1 MRKNLISQLH
11 EVQQYIEQKSRTQ
24 KEIAEYFGVD
34 RQTVKRAI
42 DRLSPYINLSENKDG
57 RNTVYKI
64 EKPQPLEFTALEL
77 ATLILAQE
85 AITSTGSNDLGSP
98 FADSSKSLLKKV
110 RERVPP
116 AHRKQLDAFSEIYGS
131 ASMPAKDFSRHFG
144 TIEMLVKAATDNSF
158 VKLEYRSL
166 SDGKVK
172 VRRVAPYNVYFDP
185 DGATLKLLGFDERR
199 QAIIPFSIDHIVEI
213 EILPEFFKKPVDHDL
228 KTFLEVNCFNGIHG
242 EPITVE
248 LKLTGV
254 NARIFSERS
263 FHPSQKIVDPTD
275 GLQQS
280 PISVPD
286 TDDPESVL
294 GYIGEQKTGI
304 FLLCDYAPYISP
316 YGQEDALLVRRLRE
330 IAWKLKSTKA
340 TVLFVGP
347 SFPEL
352 KTLEKEVTQI
362 ELDLPKE
369 AEIEDSIELQ
379 LDNLKSNGLDIDLT
393 IETQTALLQ
402 SLLGLTAGEIS
413 NVIAKAVISC
423 NGLNQESIKVILEEK
438 KNVIRGSGSL
448 TYVHPEPACN
458 LGGYKSL
465 RAILER
471 AAYTFSPRAKAR
483 HVEPCK
489 GILPVGLPGCG
500 KDLCKRVA
508 SSITNRALLDLD
520 FGSIMGE
527 GGGVI
532 GSSAMSI
539 KRALSIAG
547 TIKGIL
553 GISEFE
559 KAVSGMKSS
568 NKTDGGE
575 TARTISY
582 LLNWMQ
588 DNKDVL
594 VFATANDVRELE
606 SEQFRIGRFS
616 YIHFVDLPGQDNRA
630 EIFKVH
636 LRKRQRDDH
645 AGSRGRVQQNTQ

>member
-1 MRKNLISQLH
+1 MSQNESAADSIGKFLH
-11 EVQQYIEQKSRTQ
+11 ELDIRIRARYPL
-24 KEIAEYFGVD
+24 IAINTFEED
-34 RQTVKRAI
+34 RVREALLDLVFQ
-42 DRLSPYINLSENKDG
+42 DRHK
-57 RNTVYKI
+57 
-64 EKPQPLEFTALEL
+64 EKPLYFWSRP
-77 ATLILAQE
+77 
-85 AITSTGSNDLGSP
+85 TGL
-98 FADSSKSLLKKV
+98 
-110 RERVPP
+110 
-116 AHRKQLDAFSEIYGS
+116 
-131 ASMPAKDFSRHFG
+131 
-144 TIEMLVKAATDNSF
+144 
-158 VKLEYRSL
+158 
-166 SDGKVK
+166 
-172 VRRVAPYNVYFDP
+172 
-185 DGATLKLLGFDERR
+185 
-199 QAIIPFSIDHIVEI
+199 
-213 EILPEFFKKPVDHDL
+213 
-228 KTFLEVNCFNGIHG
+228 
-242 EPITVE
+242 
-248 LKLTGV
+248 
-254 NARIFSERS
+254 
-263 FHPSQKIVDPTD
+263 QKIVDPKE
-275 GLQQS
+275 GLLGS
-280 PISVPD
+280 PQTIGD
-286 TDDPESVL
+286 TEEPESLL

-316 YGQEDALLVRRLRE
+316 YGQEDPLLVRRLRE

-369 AEIEDSIELQ
+369 SEIEDSIGLQ
-379 LDNLKSNGLDIDLT
+379 LENLRSNGLDISLT
-393 IETQTALLQ
+393 KETQDALQQ
-402 SLLGLTAGEIS
+402 SLLGLTAVEIS
-413 NVIAKAVISC
+413 NVVAKAVISC
-423 NGLNQESIKVILEEK
+423 SGLNQDSINVILEEK

-448 TYVHPEPACN
+448 TYVHPEPASN
-458 LGGYKSL
+458 LGGYRSL

-489 GILPVGLPGCG
+489 GILLVGLPGCG

-532 GSSAMSI
+532 GSSAVSI

-616 YIHFVDLPGQDNRA
+616 YIHFVDLPDSEDRKEIFRVHLKKRFLETNRFDLEKLVDKSKDFSGA
-630 EIFKVH
+630 EIEGAVKDGVLEAFIDGDREAETRDIIKAIENITPTAQMMSEKIEEI
-636 LRKRQRDDH
+636 RKWARNNIKGV
-645 AGSRGRVQQNTQ
+645 GSRIESPSVIGNRTDRIYEL

>member
-1 MRKNLISQLH
+1 MSDIQTDADSIRKFLH
-11 EVQQYIEQKSRTQ
+11 ELDIRIRARYPLIAINTYEEDRVREALIDLVCQDRHKEKPLYFWSRPTGLQKV
-24 KEIAEYFGVD
+24 VD
-34 RQTVKRAI
+34 
-42 DRLSPYINLSENKDG
+42 PKDG
-57 RNTVYKI
+57 LH
-64 EKPQPLEFTALEL
+64 QPPVS
-77 ATLILAQE
+77 I
-85 AITSTGSNDLGSP
+85 
-98 FADSSKSLLKKV
+98 ADS
-110 RERVPP
+110 
-116 AHRKQLDAFSEIYGS
+116 Q
-131 ASMPAKDFSRHFG
+131 
-144 TIEMLVKAATDNSF
+144 
-158 VKLEYRSL
+158 
-166 SDGKVK
+166 
-172 VRRVAPYNVYFDP
+172 
-185 DGATLKLLGFDERR
+185 
-199 QAIIPFSIDHIVEI
+199 
-213 EILPEFFKKPVDHDL
+213 
-228 KTFLEVNCFNGIHG
+228 
-242 EPITVE
+242 
-248 LKLTGV
+248 
-254 NARIFSERS
+254 
-263 FHPSQKIVDPTD
+263 
-275 GLQQS
+275 
-280 PISVPD
+280 
-286 TDDPESVL
+286 DPESVL
-294 GYIGEQKTGI
+294 GFISEQETGI
-304 FLLCDYAPYISP
+304 FLLCDYSPYISP
-316 YGQEDALLVRRLRE
+316 YGQEDPLLVRQLRE
-330 IAWKLKSTKA
+330 IAWKLKSKRSTI
-340 TVLFVGP
+340 LFVGP

-362 ELDLPKE
+362 DLGLPKE
-369 AEIEDSIELQ
+369 SEIDESIQLQ
-379 LDNLKSNGLDIDLT
+379 LENLRSSGLAIDLSK
-393 IETQTALLQ
+393 ETQDALLQ

-423 NGLNQESIKVILEEK
+423 NGLNQESINVILEEK

-448 TYVHPEPACN
+448 TYVHPEPASN

-489 GILPVGLPGCG
+489 GILLVGLPGCG

-616 YIHFVDLPGQDNRA
+616 YIHFVDLPDSEDRW

-636 LRKRQRDDH
+636 LKKRELVPDQFDLDKLVDKSKDFSGAEIEGAVTDGVLEAFIDGDRSAETRDILKAVERMTPTAQMMSEKIEEIRKWARNNIKGAAGRIDH
-645 AGSRGRVQQNTQ
+645 TGICNNRGDRIYEF

>member
-1 MRKNLISQLH
+1 MADQTSDAKSIERFLRELDIRIRARYPLIAINTY
-11 EVQQYIEQKSRTQ
+11 EE
-24 KEIAEYFGVD
+24 D
-34 RQTVKRAI
+34 RVREALLDLVFQERHK
-42 DRLSPYINLSENKDG
+42 
-57 RNTVYKI
+57 
-64 EKPQPLEFTALEL
+64 EKPLYFWSRP
-77 ATLILAQE
+77 
-85 AITSTGSNDLGSP
+85 TGLQ
-98 FADSSKSLLKKV
+98 KV
-110 RERVPP
+110 
-116 AHRKQLDAFSEIYGS
+116 
-131 ASMPAKDFSRHFG
+131 
-144 TIEMLVKAATDNSF
+144 
-158 VKLEYRSL
+158 
-166 SDGKVK
+166 
-172 VRRVAPYNVYFDP
+172 
-185 DGATLKLLGFDERR
+185 
-199 QAIIPFSIDHIVEI
+199 
-213 EILPEFFKKPVDHDL
+213 
-228 KTFLEVNCFNGIHG
+228 
-242 EPITVE
+242 
-248 LKLTGV
+248 
-254 NARIFSERS
+254 
-263 FHPSQKIVDPTD
+263 VDPKD
-275 GLQQS
+275 GLQQN
-280 PISVPD
+280 PTTIGD
-286 TDDPESVL
+286 TEDPESVL
-294 GYIGEQKTGI
+294 GFIAEQKAGI

-316 YGQEDALLVRRLRE
+316 YGQEDAVLVRRLRE

-347 SFPEL
+347 NFPDL
-352 KTLEKEVTQI
+352 KTLEKEVTQV

-369 AEIEDSIELQ
+369 IEIEESIELQ
-379 LDNLKSNGLDIDLT
+379 LENLRSGGLAIDLT
-393 IETQTALLQ
+393 KETLTALLQ
-402 SLLGLTAGEIS
+402 SLLGLSAGEIS

-423 NGLNQESIKVILEEK
+423 NGLNQDSIKVILEEK

-448 TYVHPEPACN
+448 TYVHPEPASN

-489 GILPVGLPGCG
+489 GILLVGLPGCG

-616 YIHFVDLPGQDNRA
+616 YIHFVDLPASEDRA

-636 LRKRQRDDH
+636 LKKRQLDPDRFDIERLVEKSKYFSGSEIEETVKDGVLEAFIDGDREAETRDVLKAAEKLTPTAQMMSEKIEEIRKWARNNIKGVGTRIDNSGI
-645 AGSRGRVQQNTQ
+645 AGNRGDRIYEF

>member
-1 MRKNLISQLH
+1 MADQTSDANSIERFLRELDIRIRARYPLIAINTY
-11 EVQQYIEQKSRTQ
+11 EE
-24 KEIAEYFGVD
+24 D
-34 RQTVKRAI
+34 RVREALLDLVFQERHK
-42 DRLSPYINLSENKDG
+42 
-57 RNTVYKI
+57 
-64 EKPQPLEFTALEL
+64 EKPLYFWSRP
-77 ATLILAQE
+77 
-85 AITSTGSNDLGSP
+85 TGLQ
-98 FADSSKSLLKKV
+98 KV
-110 RERVPP
+110 
-116 AHRKQLDAFSEIYGS
+116 
-131 ASMPAKDFSRHFG
+131 
-144 TIEMLVKAATDNSF
+144 
-158 VKLEYRSL
+158 
-166 SDGKVK
+166 
-172 VRRVAPYNVYFDP
+172 
-185 DGATLKLLGFDERR
+185 
-199 QAIIPFSIDHIVEI
+199 
-213 EILPEFFKKPVDHDL
+213 
-228 KTFLEVNCFNGIHG
+228 
-242 EPITVE
+242 
-248 LKLTGV
+248 
-254 NARIFSERS
+254 
-263 FHPSQKIVDPTD
+263 VDPKE
-275 GLQQS
+275 GLQQN
-280 PISVPD
+280 PTTIGD
-286 TDDPESVL
+286 TEDPESVL
-294 GYIGEQKTGI
+294 GFIAEQKAGI

-316 YGQEDALLVRRLRE
+316 YGQEDAVLVRRLRE

-347 SFPEL
+347 SFPDL
-352 KTLEKEVTQI
+352 KTLEKEITQI
-362 ELDLPKE
+362 DLELPKE
-369 AEIEDSIELQ
+369 TEIEDSIELQ
-379 LDNLKSNGLDIDLT
+379 LENLRSSGLAIDLT
-393 IETQTALLQ
+393 KETQTALLQ
-402 SLLGLTAGEIS
+402 SLLGLSAGEIS

-423 NGLNQESIKVILEEK
+423 NGLNQESINVILEEK

-448 TYVHPEPACN
+448 TYVHPEPASN

-489 GILPVGLPGCG
+489 GILLVGLPGCG

-616 YIHFVDLPGQDNRA
+616 YIHFVDLPASEDRA

-636 LRKRQRDDH
+636 LKKRKLDPNRFDIERLVEKSKDFSGSEIEETVKDGVLEAFIDGDREAETRDVLKAAEKLTPTAQMMSEKIEEIRKWARNNIKGVGTRIDNSGI
-645 AGSRGRVQQNTQ
+645 AGNRGDRIYEF

>member
-1 MRKNLISQLH
+1 MSEKETGADSIRKFLQELDIRIRARYPLIAINTYEEDRVREAL
-11 EVQQYIEQKSRTQ
+11 
-24 KEIAEYFGVD
+24 VD
-34 RQTVKRAI
+34 LVFQ
-42 DRLSPYINLSENKDG
+42 DRHK
-57 RNTVYKI
+57 
-64 EKPQPLEFTALEL
+64 EKPLYFWSRPTGLQKVVNPKEG
-77 ATLILAQE
+77 ILQ
-85 AITSTGSNDLGSP
+85 N
-98 FADSSKSLLKKV
+98 
-110 RERVPP
+110 P
-116 AHRKQLDAFSEIYGS
+116 ASIGDTE
-131 ASMPAKDFSRHFG
+131 
-144 TIEMLVKAATDNSF
+144 
-158 VKLEYRSL
+158 
-166 SDGKVK
+166 
-172 VRRVAPYNVYFDP
+172 DP
-185 DGATLKLLGFDERR
+185 EGVLGF
-199 QAIIPFSIDHIVEI
+199 
-213 EILPEFFKKPVDHDL
+213 
-228 KTFLEVNCFNGIHG
+228 
-242 EPITVE
+242 
-248 LKLTGV
+248 
-254 NARIFSERS
+254 
-263 FHPSQKIVDPTD
+263 
-275 GLQQS
+275 
-280 PISVPD
+280 IS
-286 TDDPESVL
+286 
-294 GYIGEQKTGI
+294 EQKTGI

-316 YGQEDALLVRRLRE
+316 YGQEDPLLVRRLRE

-347 SFPEL
+347 SFPDL
-352 KTLEKEVTQI
+352 KTLEKEITQI

-369 AEIEDSIELQ
+369 TEIEESIELQ
-379 LDNLKSNGLDIDLT
+379 LENLRSSGLAIDL
-393 IETQTALLQ
+393 ENDTQNALLQ

-423 NGLNQESIKVILEEK
+423 SGLNRDSISVILEEK

-448 TYVHPEPACN
+448 TYVHPEPASN

-489 GILPVGLPGCG
+489 GILLVGLPGCG

-588 DNKDVL
+588 DNRDVL

-616 YIHFVDLPGQDNRA
+616 YIHFVDLPNFEDRT

-636 LRKRQRDDH
+636 LNKRHLEPSHFDLDKLVEKSKDFSGAEIEGAVKDGVLEAFIDGDRSAETKDILKAVESITPTAQMMSEKIEEIRKWARNNIKGVGTRIDNS
-645 AGSRGRVQQNTQ
+645 GITGNRGDRIYEF

>member
-1 MRKNLISQLH
+1 MSQNESAADSIGKFLH
-11 EVQQYIEQKSRTQ
+11 ELDIRIRARYPL
-24 KEIAEYFGVD
+24 IAINTFEED
-34 RQTVKRAI
+34 RVREALLDLVFQ
-42 DRLSPYINLSENKDG
+42 DRHK
-57 RNTVYKI
+57 
-64 EKPQPLEFTALEL
+64 EKPLFFW
-77 ATLILAQE
+77 
-85 AITSTGSNDLGSP
+85 S
-98 FADSSKSLLKKV
+98 
-110 RERVPP
+110 RP
-116 AHRKQLDAFSEIYGS
+116 AGL
-131 ASMPAKDFSRHFG
+131 
-144 TIEMLVKAATDNSF
+144 
-158 VKLEYRSL
+158 
-166 SDGKVK
+166 
-172 VRRVAPYNVYFDP
+172 
-185 DGATLKLLGFDERR
+185 
-199 QAIIPFSIDHIVEI
+199 
-213 EILPEFFKKPVDHDL
+213 
-228 KTFLEVNCFNGIHG
+228 
-242 EPITVE
+242 
-248 LKLTGV
+248 
-254 NARIFSERS
+254 
-263 FHPSQKIVDPTD
+263 QKIVDPKE
-275 GLQQS
+275 GLLGS
-280 PISVPD
+280 PQTIGD
-286 TDDPESVL
+286 TEEPENLL

-316 YGQEDALLVRRLRE
+316 YGQEDPLLVRRLRE

-369 AEIEDSIELQ
+369 SEIEDSIGLQ
-379 LDNLKSNGLDIDLT
+379 LENLRSNGLDISLT
-393 IETQTALLQ
+393 KETQDALQQ
-402 SLLGLTAGEIS
+402 SLLGLTAVEIS
-413 NVIAKAVISC
+413 NVVAKAVISC
-423 NGLNQESIKVILEEK
+423 NGLNQDSINVILEEK

-448 TYVHPEPACN
+448 TYVHPEPASN
-458 LGGYKSL
+458 LGGYRSL

-489 GILPVGLPGCG
+489 GILLVGLPGCG

-616 YIHFVDLPGQDNRA
+616 YIHFVDLPDAEDRKEIFRVHLKKRELETERFDLEKLVDKSKDFSGA
-630 EIFKVH
+630 EIEGAVKDGVLEAFIDGDREAETRDIVKAIENITPTAQMMSEKIEEI
-636 LRKRQRDDH
+636 RKWARNNINGV
-645 AGSRGRVQQNTQ
+645 GSRIESPNVIGNRTDRIYEL

>member
-1 MRKNLISQLH
+1 MTQLETDADSIGTFLNELDIRIRARYPLIAINTYEEDRVKDALLDLVFQERHKEKPLFFW
-11 EVQQYIEQKSRTQ
+11 SRPTGLQRIVDQ
-24 KEIAEYFGVD
+24 KEGLL
-34 RQTVKRAI
+34 QTPTPV
-42 DRLSPYINLSENKDG
+42 
-57 RNTVYKI
+57 
-64 EKPQPLEFTALEL
+64 
-77 ATLILAQE
+77 
-85 AITSTGSNDLGSP
+85 
-98 FADSSKSLLKKV
+98 
-110 RERVPP
+110 
-116 AHRKQLDAFSEIYGS
+116 LDTE
-131 ASMPAKDFSRHFG
+131 
-144 TIEMLVKAATDNSF
+144 
-158 VKLEYRSL
+158 
-166 SDGKVK
+166 
-172 VRRVAPYNVYFDP
+172 
-185 DGATLKLLGFDERR
+185 
-199 QAIIPFSIDHIVEI
+199 
-213 EILPEFFKKPVDHDL
+213 
-228 KTFLEVNCFNGIHG
+228 
-242 EPITVE
+242 
-248 LKLTGV
+248 
-254 NARIFSERS
+254 
-263 FHPSQKIVDPTD
+263 
-275 GLQQS
+275 
-280 PISVPD
+280 
-286 TDDPESVL
+286 DPESVL
-294 GYIGEQKTGI
+294 GYISEQKTGI

-316 YGQEDALLVRRLRE
+316 FGQEDALLVRRLRE

-340 TVLFVGP
+340 TVVFVGP
-347 SFPEL
+347 NFPEL

-362 ELDLPKE
+362 ELGLPKE
-369 AEIEDSIELQ
+369 TEIDDSIELQ
-379 LDNLKSNGLDIDLT
+379 LDNLRANGLDISLT
-393 IETQTALLQ
+393 KDTQDALLQ

-423 NGLNQESIKVILEEK
+423 NGLNQESINVILEEK

-448 TYVHPEPACN
+448 TYVHPEPASS

-471 AAYTFSPRAKAR
+471 ASYTFSPRAKAR
-483 HVEPCK
+483 HVESCK
-489 GILPVGLPGCG
+489 GILLVGLPGCG

-539 KRALSIAG
+539 KRAISIAG

-594 VFATANDVRELE
+594 VFATANDVRDLE

-616 YIHFVDLPGQDNRA
+616 YIHFVDLPGNEDRE

-636 LRKRQRDDH
+636 LRKRHLNPERFDINKLVEQSNDFSGSEIEETVKDGVLEAFIDGDREAETRDILK
-645 AGSRGRVQQNTQ
+645 AAEKLTPTAQMMSEKIEEIRKWARNNIKGVSAKPEGSQHTGQHSNRIYEF

>member
-1 MRKNLISQLH
+1 MIFEINMSEKETDAESIGKFLH
-11 EVQQYIEQKSRTQ
+11 ELDIRIRARYPL
-24 KEIAEYFGVD
+24 IAINTFEED
-34 RQTVKRAI
+34 RVRQALLDLVFQERHK
-42 DRLSPYINLSENKDG
+42 
-57 RNTVYKI
+57 
-64 EKPQPLEFTALEL
+64 EKPLYFWSAP
-77 ATLILAQE
+77 
-85 AITSTGSNDLGSP
+85 TGL
-98 FADSSKSLLKKV
+98 
-110 RERVPP
+110 
-116 AHRKQLDAFSEIYGS
+116 
-131 ASMPAKDFSRHFG
+131 
-144 TIEMLVKAATDNSF
+144 
-158 VKLEYRSL
+158 
-166 SDGKVK
+166 
-172 VRRVAPYNVYFDP
+172 
-185 DGATLKLLGFDERR
+185 
-199 QAIIPFSIDHIVEI
+199 
-213 EILPEFFKKPVDHDL
+213 
-228 KTFLEVNCFNGIHG
+228 
-242 EPITVE
+242 
-248 LKLTGV
+248 
-254 NARIFSERS
+254 
-263 FHPSQKIVDPTD
+263 QKIVDPKEGIEQTPATV
-275 GLQQS
+275 G
-280 PISVPD
+280 D
-286 TDDPESVL
+286 TKDPESVL
-294 GYIGEQKTGI
+294 GFIGEQKVGI
-304 FLLCDYAPYISP
+304 FLLCDYAPFISP
-316 YGQEDALLVRRLRE
+316 YGREDPLLVRRLRE
-330 IAWKLKSTKA
+330 LAWKLKSTKA

-347 SFPEL
+347 SFPDL
-352 KTLEKEVTQI
+352 KTLEKEITQI
-362 ELDLPKE
+362 ELELPKE
-369 AEIEDSIELQ
+369 TEIEEAIELQ
-379 LDNLKSNGLDIDLT
+379 LENLRASGLSIDLT
-393 IETQTALLQ
+393 KETEDALLQ
-402 SLLGLTAGEIS
+402 SLLGLSAGEIS

-423 NGLNQESIKVILEEK
+423 NGLNHDSISVILEEK

-448 TYVHPEPACN
+448 TYVHPEPVSN
-458 LGGYKSL
+458 LGGYNSL

-489 GILPVGLPGCG
+489 GILLVGLPGCG

-616 YIHFVDLPGQDNRA
+616 YIHFVDLPEAEDRT

-636 LRKRQRDDH
+636 LKKRVLDPEEFDLDKLVEKSKDFSGAEIEGAVQNGVLEAFIDGDRSAETRDIIRAVESMTPTAQMMSEKIEEIRKWARNNIKGA
-645 AGSRGRVQQNTQ
+645 AGRIDNSRITGSSGDRIYEL

>member
-1 MRKNLISQLH
+1 MTDQSQDAKSIESFLRELDVRIRARYPLIAINTY
-11 EVQQYIEQKSRTQ
+11 EE
-24 KEIAEYFGVD
+24 D
-34 RQTVKRAI
+34 RVREALI
-42 DRLSPYINLSENKDG
+42 DLVFQDRHK
-57 RNTVYKI
+57 
-64 EKPQPLEFTALEL
+64 EKPLYFWSRPGGLQ
-77 ATLILAQE
+77 
-85 AITSTGSNDLGSP
+85 
-98 FADSSKSLLKKV
+98 KV
-110 RERVPP
+110 
-116 AHRKQLDAFSEIYGS
+116 
-131 ASMPAKDFSRHFG
+131 
-144 TIEMLVKAATDNSF
+144 
-158 VKLEYRSL
+158 
-166 SDGKVK
+166 
-172 VRRVAPYNVYFDP
+172 
-185 DGATLKLLGFDERR
+185 
-199 QAIIPFSIDHIVEI
+199 
-213 EILPEFFKKPVDHDL
+213 
-228 KTFLEVNCFNGIHG
+228 
-242 EPITVE
+242 
-248 LKLTGV
+248 
-254 NARIFSERS
+254 
-263 FHPSQKIVDPTD
+263 VDPKEGVAQNPTAI
-275 GLQQS
+275 G
-280 PISVPD
+280 D
-286 TDDPESVL
+286 TDDPDSVL
-294 GYIGEQKTGI
+294 GFIGEQKTGI

-316 YGQEDALLVRRLRE
+316 YGQEDPLLVRRLRE

-347 SFPEL
+347 NFPEL
-352 KTLEKEVTQI
+352 KTLEKEITQI

-369 AEIEDSIELQ
+369 GEIEESIELQ
-379 LDNLKSNGLDIDLT
+379 LENLRSSGLPIDLEK
-393 IETQTALLQ
+393 ETQTALLQ

-423 NGLNQESIKVILEEK
+423 NGLNRESISVILEEK

-448 TYVHPEPACN
+448 TYVHPEPASN

-483 HVEPCK
+483 YVEPCK
-489 GILPVGLPGCG
+489 GILLVGLPGCG

-616 YIHFVDLPGQDNRA
+616 YIHFVDLPNNEDRMEIFRVHLAKRQLEPDQFDLDKLVDKSKDFSGA
-630 EIFKVH
+630 EIEGAVKDGVLEAFIDGDRSAETRDILKAVETISPTAQMMSEKIEEI
-636 LRKRQRDDH
+636 RKWARSNIKGVGPRNDNSNIAASKSD
-645 AGSRGRVQQNTQ
+645 RIYEL

>member
-1 MRKNLISQLH
+1 MTDDSSDAKSIEKFLRELDVRIRARYPLIAINTYEEDRVR
-11 EVQQYIEQKSRTQ
+11 EVLIDLVFQEKHKEKPLYFWSRPTGLQKV
-24 KEIAEYFGVD
+24 VD
-34 RQTVKRAI
+34 PKDGLRQT
-42 DRLSPYINLSENKDG
+42 
-57 RNTVYKI
+57 
-64 EKPQPLEFTALEL
+64 PQ
-77 ATLILAQE
+77 
-85 AITSTGSNDLGSP
+85 
-98 FADSSKSLLKKV
+98 
-110 RERVPP
+110 
-116 AHRKQLDAFSEIYGS
+116 
-131 ASMPAKDFSRHFG
+131 
-144 TIEMLVKAATDNSF
+144 
-158 VKLEYRSL
+158 
-166 SDGKVK
+166 
-172 VRRVAPYNVYFDP
+172 
-185 DGATLKLLGFDERR
+185 
-199 QAIIPFSIDHIVEI
+199 SID
-213 EILPEFFKKPVDHDL
+213 
-228 KTFLEVNCFNGIHG
+228 
-242 EPITVE
+242 
-248 LKLTGV
+248 
-254 NARIFSERS
+254 
-263 FHPSQKIVDPTD
+263 
-275 GLQQS
+275 
-280 PISVPD
+280 D
-286 TDDPESVL
+286 TQDPESVL
-294 GYIGEQKTGI
+294 GYISEQKEGI

-316 YGQEDALLVRRLRE
+316 YGQEDPLLVRQLRE

-347 SFPEL
+347 NFPDL
-352 KTLEKEVTQI
+352 KTLEKEITQV
-362 ELDLPKE
+362 ELELPKE
-369 AEIEDSIELQ
+369 TEIEESIELQ
-379 LDNLKSNGLDIDLT
+379 LENLRSSGLAIDLSK
-393 IETQTALLQ
+393 ETQDALLQ
-402 SLLGLTAGEIS
+402 SLLGLSAGEIS

-423 NGLNQESIKVILEEK
+423 NGLNQESISVILEEK

-448 TYVHPEPACN
+448 TYVHPEPANN
-458 LGGYKSL
+458 LGGYREL

-489 GILPVGLPGCG
+489 GILLVGLPGCG

-568 NKTDGGE
+568 GKTDGGE

-616 YIHFVDLPGQDNRA
+616 YIHFVDLPKSDDRQ

-636 LRKRQRDDH
+636 LTKRGLVVEQFDLDKLVDRSKEFSGAEIEGAVKDGVLEAFIDGDRSAETRDILKAIDGITPTAQMMSDKIEEIRKWARKNIKGAVGGSDNPSI
-645 AGSRGRVQQNTQ
+645 AGNKGNRIYEL

>member
-1 MRKNLISQLH
+1 MNEKQNSKSIEKFLTELDVRIRARYPLIAINTFEEDRVRECLKDLMCRDKHKEKPLFFWSRTSGLQKI
-11 EVQQYIEQKSRTQ
+11 YEQK
-24 KEIAEYFGVD
+24 EGVL
-34 RQTVKRAI
+34 TNPTPV
-42 DRLSPYINLSENKDG
+42 
-57 RNTVYKI
+57 
-64 EKPQPLEFTALEL
+64 
-77 ATLILAQE
+77 
-85 AITSTGSNDLGSP
+85 
-98 FADSSKSLLKKV
+98 
-110 RERVPP
+110 
-116 AHRKQLDAFSEIYGS
+116 
-131 ASMPAKDFSRHFG
+131 
-144 TIEMLVKAATDNSF
+144 
-158 VKLEYRSL
+158 
-166 SDGKVK
+166 SD
-172 VRRVAPYNVYFDP
+172 
-185 DGATLKLLGFDERR
+185 TE
-199 QAIIPFSIDHIVEI
+199 
-213 EILPEFFKKPVDHDL
+213 
-228 KTFLEVNCFNGIHG
+228 
-242 EPITVE
+242 
-248 LKLTGV
+248 
-254 NARIFSERS
+254 
-263 FHPSQKIVDPTD
+263 
-275 GLQQS
+275 
-280 PISVPD
+280 
-286 TDDPESVL
+286 DPESVL
-294 GYIGEQKTGI
+294 SFIADQKSGI
-304 FLLCDYAPYISP
+304 FLLCDYAPYITP
-316 YGQEDALLVRRLRE
+316 YGQEDAALVRQLRE
-330 IAWKLKSTKA
+330 IAWKLKSTKS
-340 TVLFVGP
+340 TILFVGP
-347 SFPEL
+347 NFPDL

-362 ELDLPKE
+362 ELELPQE
-369 AEIEDSIELQ
+369 TEIEDSIELE
-379 LDNLKSNGLDIDLT
+379 LEKFKENGLQVDLSG
-393 IETQTALLQ
+393 AAKDGLLQ
-402 SLLGLTAGEIS
+402 ALLGLTGGEIS
-413 NVIAKAVISC
+413 NVIAKAVISSR
-423 NGLNQESIKVILEEK
+423 GLNDDSIKIILEEK

-448 TYVHPEPACN
+448 TYVHPEPATN

-471 AAYTFSPRAKAR
+471 AAHTFSPQAKAR

-489 GILPVGLPGCG
+489 GILLVGLPGCG

-616 YIHFVDLPGQDNRA
+616 YIHFVDLPNEEDRS

-636 LRKRQRDDH
+636 LTKRALIADRFDLDKLVEKSKEFSGAEIEGAVKDGVLEAFIDGDREANTHDVLKAIDSITPTAQMMSDKIEEIRKWARKNIKNVGLPSSTEVAQTKTER
-645 AGSRGRVQQNTQ
+645 AIEL

>member
-1 MRKNLISQLH
+1 MTTS
-11 EVQQYIEQKSRTQ
+11 ESDAKS
-24 KEIAEYFGVD
+24 VD
-34 RQTVKRAI
+34 RFLRELDVRIRARYPLI
-42 DRLSPYINLSENKDG
+42 AINTYEEDRVRDALLDLVFQERHKQ
-57 RNTVYKI
+57 
-64 EKPQPLEFTALEL
+64 KPLYFWSRP
-77 ATLILAQE
+77 
-85 AITSTGSNDLGSP
+85 TGLQ
-98 FADSSKSLLKKV
+98 KV
-110 RERVPP
+110 
-116 AHRKQLDAFSEIYGS
+116 
-131 ASMPAKDFSRHFG
+131 
-144 TIEMLVKAATDNSF
+144 
-158 VKLEYRSL
+158 
-166 SDGKVK
+166 
-172 VRRVAPYNVYFDP
+172 
-185 DGATLKLLGFDERR
+185 
-199 QAIIPFSIDHIVEI
+199 
-213 EILPEFFKKPVDHDL
+213 
-228 KTFLEVNCFNGIHG
+228 
-242 EPITVE
+242 
-248 LKLTGV
+248 
-254 NARIFSERS
+254 
-263 FHPSQKIVDPTD
+263 VDPQD
-275 GLQQS
+275 GLHQN
-280 PISVPD
+280 PVSVGD

-294 GYIGEQKTGI
+294 GFISEQKTGI

-316 YGQEDALLVRRLRE
+316 YGQEDPLLVRRLRE

-347 SFPEL
+347 NFPDL
-352 KTLEKEVTQI
+352 KTLEKEITQI
-362 ELDLPKE
+362 DLELPKE
-369 AEIEDSIELQ
+369 TEIEESIELQ
-379 LDNLKSNGLDIDLT
+379 LENLRSSGLAIDLT
-393 IETQTALLQ
+393 KETQDALLQ
-402 SLLGLTAGEIS
+402 SLLGLSAGEIS

-423 NGLNQESIKVILEEK
+423 NGLNQDSISVILEEK

-448 TYVHPEPACN
+448 TYVHPEPASN

-489 GILPVGLPGCG
+489 GILLVGLPGCG

-588 DNKDVL
+588 DNRDVL

-616 YIHFVDLPGQDNRA
+616 YIHFVDLPGGEDRT

-636 LRKRQRDDH
+636 LKKRQLEPDHFDLDKLVEKSKDFSGAEIEGAVKDGVLEAFIDGDRSAETRDILKAVESMTPTAQMMSEKIEEIRKWARNNIKGAAGRIDNSGI
-645 AGSRGRVQQNTQ
+645 AGSRGDRIYEF

>member
-1 MRKNLISQLH
+1 MPEDRTEEKSLDRFLTELDVRIRARYPLIAINTY
-11 EVQQYIEQKSRTQ
+11 EE
-24 KEIAEYFGVD
+24 D
-34 RQTVKRAI
+34 RVRDALIHLVIKPRH
-42 DRLSPYINLSENKDG
+42 K
-57 RNTVYKI
+57 
-64 EKPQPLEFTALEL
+64 EKPLYFWSRPLGLRKVSDPKE
-77 ATLILAQE
+77 
-85 AITSTGSNDLGSP
+85 G
-98 FADSSKSLLKKV
+98 LLQ
-110 RERVPP
+110 
-116 AHRKQLDAFSEIYGS
+116 H
-131 ASMPAKDFSRHFG
+131 
-144 TIEMLVKAATDNSF
+144 AAT
-158 VKLEYRSL
+158 
-166 SDGKVK
+166 
-172 VRRVAPYNVYFDP
+172 VA
-185 DGATLKLLGFDERR
+185 
-199 QAIIPFSIDHIVEI
+199 
-213 EILPEFFKKPVDHDL
+213 
-228 KTFLEVNCFNGIHG
+228 
-242 EPITVE
+242 
-248 LKLTGV
+248 
-254 NARIFSERS
+254 
-263 FHPSQKIVDPTD
+263 
-275 GLQQS
+275 
-280 PISVPD
+280 D
-286 TDDPESVL
+286 TEDPESVL
-294 GYIGEQKTGI
+294 GFISEQETGI

-316 YGQEDALLVRRLRE
+316 YGQEDPILVRRLRE

-340 TVLFVGP
+340 TVLFTGP
-347 SFPEL
+347 NFPDL
-352 KTLEKEVTQI
+352 TTLEKEVTQI
-362 ELDLPKE
+362 DLELPKE
-369 AEIEDSIELQ
+369 GEIEDSIDLQ
-379 LDNLKSNGLDIDLT
+379 LETLKSNGLQIDLT
-393 IETQTALLQ
+393 KETQDALLQ
-402 SLLGLTAGEIS
+402 ALLGLTAGEIS

-423 NGLNQESIKVILEEK
+423 KGLNSESIKVILEEK

-448 TYVHPEPACN
+448 TYVHPEPASN
-458 LGGYKSL
+458 LGGYQSL

-489 GILPVGLPGCG
+489 GILLVGLPGCG

-508 SSITNRALLDLD
+508 SSITNRPLLDLD

-616 YIHFVDLPGQDNRA
+616 YIHFVDLPDSEDRKEIFEVHLKKRELNPEHFDLDKLVDKSDDFSGA
-630 EIFKVH
+630 EIEGAVKDGVLEAFIDGDRSAETRDILKAVESMTPTAQMMSEKIEEI
-636 LRKRQRDDH
+636 RKWARNNIKGA
-645 AGSRGRVQQNTQ
+645 AGRIDNSAIAGNRGDRIYEF

>member
-1 MRKNLISQLH
+1 MSEKETDADSIRKFLH
-11 EVQQYIEQKSRTQ
+11 ELDIRIRARYPL
-24 KEIAEYFGVD
+24 IAINTYEED
-34 RQTVKRAI
+34 RVREALLDLVFQERHK
-42 DRLSPYINLSENKDG
+42 
-57 RNTVYKI
+57 
-64 EKPQPLEFTALEL
+64 EKPLYFWSRP
-77 ATLILAQE
+77 
-85 AITSTGSNDLGSP
+85 TGLQ
-98 FADSSKSLLKKV
+98 KV
-110 RERVPP
+110 
-116 AHRKQLDAFSEIYGS
+116 
-131 ASMPAKDFSRHFG
+131 
-144 TIEMLVKAATDNSF
+144 
-158 VKLEYRSL
+158 
-166 SDGKVK
+166 
-172 VRRVAPYNVYFDP
+172 
-185 DGATLKLLGFDERR
+185 
-199 QAIIPFSIDHIVEI
+199 
-213 EILPEFFKKPVDHDL
+213 
-228 KTFLEVNCFNGIHG
+228 
-242 EPITVE
+242 
-248 LKLTGV
+248 
-254 NARIFSERS
+254 
-263 FHPSQKIVDPTD
+263 VDPND
-275 GLQQS
+275 GLQQT
-280 PISVPD
+280 PVSVGD

-294 GYIGEQKTGI
+294 GFISEQKTGI

-316 YGQEDALLVRRLRE
+316 YGQEDPLLVRRLRE

-347 SFPEL
+347 NFPEL

-369 AEIEDSIELQ
+369 GEIEDSIDLQ
-379 LDNLKSNGLDIDLT
+379 LGNLRSNGLDIDLT
-393 IETQTALLQ
+393 TETQVALLQ

-448 TYVHPEPACN
+448 TYVHPEPASN

-471 AAYTFSPRAKAR
+471 AAYTFSPAAKAR

-489 GILPVGLPGCG
+489 GILLVGLPGCG

-588 DNKDVL
+588 DNRDVL

-616 YIHFVDLPGQDNRA
+616 YIHFVDLPESEDRA

-636 LRKRQRDDH
+636 LKKRQLDPNRFDIGELVEKSKDFS
-645 AGSRGRVQQNTQ
+645 GSEIEETVKDGVLEAFIDGDRLAETPDILKAAAKLTPTAQMMSEKIEEIRKWARNNIKGVAPRVEGSKLTGQRPDRVYEF

>member
-1 MRKNLISQLH
+1 MSDRETDADSIRKFLH
-11 EVQQYIEQKSRTQ
+11 ELDIRIRARYPLIAINTYEEDRVREALLDLIVQERHK
-24 KEIAEYFGVD
+24 
-34 RQTVKRAI
+34 
-42 DRLSPYINLSENKDG
+42 
-57 RNTVYKI
+57 
-64 EKPQPLEFTALEL
+64 EKPLYFW
-77 ATLILAQE
+77 
-85 AITSTGSNDLGSP
+85 
-98 FADSSKSLLKKV
+98 
-110 RERVPP
+110 
-116 AHRKQLDAFSEIYGS
+116 
-131 ASMPAKDFSRHFG
+131 SR
-144 TIEMLVKAATDNSF
+144 
-158 VKLEYRSL
+158 
-166 SDGKVK
+166 
-172 VRRVAPYNVYFDP
+172 
-185 DGATLKLLGFDERR
+185 
-199 QAIIPFSIDHIVEI
+199 
-213 EILPEFFKKPVDHDL
+213 
-228 KTFLEVNCFNGIHG
+228 
-242 EPITVE
+242 
-248 LKLTGV
+248 
-254 NARIFSERS
+254 
-263 FHPSQKIVDPTD
+263 PSGLQKIADPKD
-275 GLQQS
+275 GLQQT
-280 PISVPD
+280 PVSVGD

-294 GYIGEQKTGI
+294 GYISEQETGI

-316 YGQEDALLVRRLRE
+316 YGQEDPLLVRRLRE

-347 SFPEL
+347 SFPDL

-362 ELDLPKE
+362 DLDLPKE
-369 AEIEDSIELQ
+369 GEIEDSIELQ
-379 LDNLKSNGLDIDLT
+379 LETLRSNGLDIDLT
-393 IETQTALLQ
+393 TETQTALLQ

-423 NGLNQESIKVILEEK
+423 NGLNQDSISVILEEK

-448 TYVHPEPACN
+448 TYVHPEPASN

-489 GILPVGLPGCG
+489 GILLVGLPGCG

-616 YIHFVDLPGQDNRA
+616 YIHFVDLPESEDRA

-636 LRKRQRDDH
+636 LKKRQLEPDRFDIDRLVEKSKDFSGSEIEETVKDGVLEAFIDGDRVAETRDILKAVEKLTPTSQMMSEKIEEIRKWARNNIKGAAAKIEGPQLTGQRPD
-645 AGSRGRVQQNTQ
+645 RVYEF

>member
-1 MRKNLISQLH
+1 MSEKETDADSIRKFLH
-11 EVQQYIEQKSRTQ
+11 ELDIRIRARYPL
-24 KEIAEYFGVD
+24 IAINTYEED
-34 RQTVKRAI
+34 RVREALLDLVFQERHK
-42 DRLSPYINLSENKDG
+42 
-57 RNTVYKI
+57 
-64 EKPQPLEFTALEL
+64 EKPLYFWSRP
-77 ATLILAQE
+77 
-85 AITSTGSNDLGSP
+85 TGLQ
-98 FADSSKSLLKKV
+98 KV
-110 RERVPP
+110 
-116 AHRKQLDAFSEIYGS
+116 
-131 ASMPAKDFSRHFG
+131 
-144 TIEMLVKAATDNSF
+144 
-158 VKLEYRSL
+158 
-166 SDGKVK
+166 
-172 VRRVAPYNVYFDP
+172 
-185 DGATLKLLGFDERR
+185 
-199 QAIIPFSIDHIVEI
+199 
-213 EILPEFFKKPVDHDL
+213 
-228 KTFLEVNCFNGIHG
+228 
-242 EPITVE
+242 
-248 LKLTGV
+248 
-254 NARIFSERS
+254 
-263 FHPSQKIVDPTD
+263 VDPND
-275 GLQQS
+275 GLQQT
-280 PISVPD
+280 PVSVGD

-294 GYIGEQKTGI
+294 GFIGEQKTGI

-316 YGQEDALLVRRLRE
+316 YGQEDPLLVRRLRE

-347 SFPEL
+347 NFPEL

-369 AEIEDSIELQ
+369 GEIENSIDLQ
-379 LDNLKSNGLDIDLT
+379 LENLRSNGLDIDLT
-393 IETQTALLQ
+393 AETQVALLQ

-448 TYVHPEPACN
+448 TYVHPEPASN

-471 AAYTFSPRAKAR
+471 AAYTFSPAAKAR

-489 GILPVGLPGCG
+489 GILLVGLPGCG

-588 DNKDVL
+588 DNRDVL

-616 YIHFVDLPGQDNRA
+616 YIHFVDLPESEDRA

-636 LRKRQRDDH
+636 LKKRQLDPNEFDIDRLVEKSKDFS
-645 AGSRGRVQQNTQ
+645 GSEIEETVKDGVLEAFIDGDRLAETPDILKAAAKLTPTAQMMSEKIEEIRKWARNNIKGVAPRIEGSKLTGQRPDRVYEF

>member
-1 MRKNLISQLH
+1 M
-11 EVQQYIEQKSRTQ
+11 
-24 KEIAEYFGVD
+24 
-34 RQTVKRAI
+34 
-42 DRLSPYINLSENKDG
+42 SENQI
-57 RNTVYKI
+57 NTKSI
-64 EKPQPLEFTALEL
+64 EKFLTELDVRIRARYPLIAVNTYEEDRVRDVLV
-77 ATLILAQE
+77 
-85 AITSTGSNDLGSP
+85 DLV
-98 FADSSKSLLKKV
+98 F
-110 RERVPP
+110 
-116 AHRKQLDAFSEIYGS
+116 RKRHKEKPLYFW
-131 ASMPAKDFSRHFG
+131 SR
-144 TIEMLVKAATDNSF
+144 
-158 VKLEYRSL
+158 
-166 SDGKVK
+166 
-172 VRRVAPYNVYFDP
+172 
-185 DGATLKLLGFDERR
+185 
-199 QAIIPFSIDHIVEI
+199 
-213 EILPEFFKKPVDHDL
+213 
-228 KTFLEVNCFNGIHG
+228 
-242 EPITVE
+242 
-248 LKLTGV
+248 
-254 NARIFSERS
+254 
-263 FHPSQKIVDPTD
+263 PSGLQKIVDPKD
-275 GLQQS
+275 GVLQN
-280 PISVPD
+280 PVSVGD
-286 TDDPESVL
+286 TEDPESVL
-294 GYIGEQKTGI
+294 SFIAEQDTGI
-304 FLLCDYAPYISP
+304 FLLCDYAPYITP
-316 YGQEDALLVRRLRE
+316 YGQEDAVLVRRLRE
-330 IAWKLKSTKA
+330 IAWRLKSTKA
-340 TVLFVGP
+340 TIIFVGP
-347 SFPEL
+347 NFPDL

-362 ELDLPKE
+362 ELELPQE
-369 AEIEDSIELQ
+369 TEIEESIELQ
-379 LDNLKSNGLDIDLT
+379 LENLQANGLSIDLSR
-393 IETQTALLQ
+393 ETQTGLLQ
-402 SLLGLTAGEIS
+402 ALLGLTAGEIS

-423 NGLNQESIKVILEEK
+423 NGLNEDSIKVILEEK

-448 TYVHPEPACN
+448 TYVHPESVDN
-458 LGGYKSL
+458 LGGYKHL

-489 GILPVGLPGCG
+489 GILLVGLPGCG

-594 VFATANDVRELE
+594 VFATANDVRDLE

-616 YIHFVDLPGQDNRA
+616 YIHFVDLPSEEDRS

-636 LRKRQRDDH
+636 LKKRMLEPEHFDLGKLIDKSKDFSGAEIEAAVADGVLEAFIDGDRSTETKDIVKSVESITPTAQMMSEKIEEIRKWARNNIKGVASPVD
-645 AGSRGRVQQNTQ
+645 GNTSLVGTGKRTIEL

>member
-1 MRKNLISQLH
+1 MNYQLPDANSINRFLRELDVRIRARYPLIAINTYEEDRVREALIDLV
-11 EVQQYIEQKSRTQ
+11 VQ
-24 KEIAEYFGVD
+24 D
-34 RQTVKRAI
+34 RHK
-42 DRLSPYINLSENKDG
+42 
-57 RNTVYKI
+57 
-64 EKPQPLEFTALEL
+64 EKPLYFWSRP
-77 ATLILAQE
+77 
-85 AITSTGSNDLGSP
+85 TGLQ
-98 FADSSKSLLKKV
+98 K
-110 RERVPP
+110 
-116 AHRKQLDAFSEIYGS
+116 I
-131 ASMPAKDFSRHFG
+131 
-144 TIEMLVKAATDNSF
+144 
-158 VKLEYRSL
+158 
-166 SDGKVK
+166 
-172 VRRVAPYNVYFDP
+172 FDP
-185 DGATLKLLGFDERR
+185 NEGILQNPASVGDTEDPEGVLGFI
-199 QAIIPFSIDHIVEI
+199 A
-213 EILPEFFKKPVDHDL
+213 
-228 KTFLEVNCFNGIHG
+228 
-242 EPITVE
+242 
-248 LKLTGV
+248 
-254 NARIFSERS
+254 
-263 FHPSQKIVDPTD
+263 
-275 GLQQS
+275 
-280 PISVPD
+280 
-286 TDDPESVL
+286 
-294 GYIGEQKTGI
+294 EQKTGI

-316 YGQEDALLVRRLRE
+316 YSQEDPLLVRRLRE

-347 SFPEL
+347 NFPDL
-352 KTLEKEVTQI
+352 KTLEKEITQI
-362 ELDLPKE
+362 DLELPKE
-369 AEIEDSIELQ
+369 NEIEESIELQ
-379 LDNLKSNGLDIDLT
+379 LENLRSSGLAIDLSK
-393 IETQTALLQ
+393 ETQTALQQ

-423 NGLNQESIKVILEEK
+423 NGLNQESISVILEEK

-448 TYVHPEPACN
+448 TYVHPESASN
-458 LGGYKSL
+458 LGGYQSL

-489 GILPVGLPGCG
+489 GILLVGLPGCG

-616 YIHFVDLPGQDNRA
+616 YIHFVDLPDDEDRSAIFRVHLKKRELDPDQFDLDKLVEKSKEFSGA
-630 EIFKVH
+630 EIEGAVKDGVLEAFIDGDRPAETRDILKAIES
-636 LRKRQRDDH
+636 LTPTAQMMSEKIEEIRKWARKNIKGA
-645 AGSRGRVQQNTQ
+645 AGRIDNSGIANNRGDRIYEF